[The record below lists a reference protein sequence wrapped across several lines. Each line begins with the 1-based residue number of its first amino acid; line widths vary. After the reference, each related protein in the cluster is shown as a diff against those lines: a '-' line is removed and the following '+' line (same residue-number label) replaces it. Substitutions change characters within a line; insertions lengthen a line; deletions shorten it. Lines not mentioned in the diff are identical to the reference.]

1 MAQTFYVPIENRS
14 LPADD
19 PTRWHILVV
28 EETSPVDATMGAM
41 TYSRTLPR
49 SIVVTPDGRRKQ
61 ASYTVWA
68 AVRDIP
74 SFAYMQSLRDNFDAL
89 KSVRLRHKRSERRI
103 PGYV

>member
-28 EETSPVDATMGAM
+28 EETSPVDAMMMAVA
-41 TYSRTLPR
+41 YSGMLPR
-49 SIVVTPDGRRKQ
+49 SIVIAPDGMRKR

-74 SFAYMQSLRDNFDAL
+74 TFAYMQELRDGMDAL
-89 KSVRLRHKRSERRI
+89 EGVRMRHKRSEKRI